1 MLPHEIH
8 KMPPMLNTK
17 FTTVKISHCIAVS
30 AAINMENIDIHDYT
44 EGVNFIKK
52 NVHKKCYTYIIGS
65 LRPLWVRF
73 RSSDLVNEKTI

>member
-30 AAINMENIDIHDYT
+30 AAINMENIEIRDYT
-44 EGVNFIKK
+44 ESVNFIKK
-52 NVHKKCYTYIIGS
+52 KIIQNFLTYIIES
-65 LRPLWVRF
+65 LRPLWVRL